1 MELWRTR
8 RRRCKKSG
16 IEIAESKPHVTDA
29 YGIPSAIGQ
38 GTHNYATIQ
47 LARYVSAIASKGNV
61 FSLSLIEGETD
72 VAGEFAPKETVI
84 EEKIELPDSVW
95 HTVQS
100 GMLKFAENNAVLK
113 DMKIDVAGKTG
124 TAQEAK
130 NRPDHA
136 LFIGYA
142 PAEQPQ
148 ITMAVRIANGYG
160 SSNATAVG
168 KNILNY
174 YFGLESQ
181 DKIITGEASQA
192 LNTRTD

>member
-1 MELWRTR
+1 
-8 RRRCKKSG
+8 
-16 IEIAESKPHVTDA
+16 
-29 YGIPSAIGQ
+29 
-38 GTHNYATIQ
+38 
-47 LARYVSAIASKGNV
+47 
-61 FSLSLIEGETD
+61 
-72 VAGEFAPKETVI
+72 
-84 EEKIELPDSVW
+84 
-95 HTVQS
+95 
-100 GMLKFAENNAVLK
+100 
-113 DMKIDVAGKTG
+113 MKIDVAGKTG

-148 ITMAVRIANGYG
+148 ITMAARIANGYG